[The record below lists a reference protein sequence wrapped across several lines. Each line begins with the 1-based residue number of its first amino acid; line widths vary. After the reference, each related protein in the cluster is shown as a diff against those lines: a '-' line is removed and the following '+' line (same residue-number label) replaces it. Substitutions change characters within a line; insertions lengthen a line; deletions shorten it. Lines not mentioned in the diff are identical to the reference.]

1 MSKAFGVLASWLICF
16 SFLTIG
22 HSALNASVPLDNLPL
37 PMQINPDMYSPEN
50 FTTPS
55 VLPAA
60 DSLAKNAHIP
70 QMSWSDFYGQPN
82 LLQPRSLELMPLNK
96 SVPPWWMLAAIILS
110 LAGFAYARLNFPYK
124 TKLYF
129 LALASGRHF
138 NQLEREG
145 GFFKETP
152 TWILFG
158 IFVLALSMLIYETV
172 VLYPFLE
179 IMTDFHD
186 HIRFIAIV
194 AGVLAFFVF
203 KGIVNAYLA
212 WVFQT
217 HTAKTAFGTN
227 AFLFNN
233 LIGIS
238 LIPVVAINLYNP
250 SEALLLSGWFIFLIF
265 NVLKL
270 INGIVVGKGRNKF
283 SAYYFIMYLCTVE
296 ILPLLLIVRLT
307 GIYVLLSFR

>member
-1 MSKAFGVLASWLICF
+1 MSKAFGVLVSWLICV

-22 HSALNASVPLDNLPL
+22 HSALYASVPLDNLPL
-37 PMQINPDMYSPEN
+37 PNQINPGIYSPEN
-50 FTTPS
+50 YTAPPVFPT
-55 VLPAA
+55 A
-60 DSLAKNAHIP
+60 DSLTKNQQIP
-70 QMSWSDFYGQPN
+70 LKSWSDFYGQPN
-82 LLQPRSLELMPLNK
+82 LLQPRSLEPQPLGN
-96 SVPPWWMLAAIILS
+96 SDPPWWLLAAIILS
-110 LAGFAYARLNFPYK
+110 LAGFAYARLNYPYK

-145 GFFKETP
+145 DFFKETP

-158 IFVLALSMLIYETV
+158 IFVLALSMLIYETI

-179 IMTDFHD
+179 IMTGLHD
-186 HIRFIAIV
+186 HIRFLAIA

-203 KGIVNAYLA
+203 KGMVNAYLA

-217 HTAKTAFGTN
+217 HIAKTAFSTN

-238 LIPVVAINLYNP
+238 LIPVVAIHLYNP
-250 SEALLLSGWFIFLIF
+250 SESLLLSGWFIFLIL
-265 NVLKL
+265 NILKL
-270 INGIVVGKGRNKF
+270 INGIVVGRGRSKF
-283 SAYYFIMYLCTVE
+283 SAYYFFMYLCTVE
-296 ILPLLLIVRLT
+296 IVPLLLIVRLT
-307 GIYVLLSFR
+307 GIYVLPSFR

>member
-1 MSKAFGVLASWLICF
+1 MSKAFGVLVSMLICL
-16 SFLTIG
+16 SFFAIG
-22 HSALNASVPLDNLPL
+22 HSSLYASLPLDNLPL
-37 PMQINPDMYSPEN
+37 PMQINPGMYSPEN
-50 FTTPS
+50 FTAPP
-55 VLPAA
+55 VLPTA
-60 DSLAKNAHIP
+60 DTLDNNAQIP
-70 QMSWSDFYGQPN
+70 QKSWSDFYGQPN
-82 LLQPRSLELMPLNK
+82 LLQPRSLEPQPLSR
-96 SVPPWWMLAAIILS
+96 SVPPWWMLAAITLS
-110 LAGFAYARLNFPYK
+110 LVGFAYARLNFPYK

-145 GFFKETP
+145 GYFKETP

-179 IMTDFHD
+179 IMAGLHD
-186 HIRFIAIV
+186 HIRFITIV
-194 AGVLAFFVF
+194 AGILAFFVF
-203 KGIVNAYLA
+203 KWMVNAYLA

-217 HTAKTAFGTN
+217 HIAKTAFGTN
-227 AFLFNN
+227 TFLFNN

-250 SEALLLSGWFIFLIF
+250 SEALLLSGWFIFLVF

-270 INGIVVGKGRNKF
+270 INGIMVGKGRSKF
-283 SAYYFIMYLCTVE
+283 SVYYFIMYLCTVE
-296 ILPLLLIVRLT
+296 IVPLLLIVRLT